1 MLNEKWLEEILAH
14 GGRYSCKELKGQRVI
29 HYDGTPFMTLMDP
42 MFDYAQRIV
51 DMDAAGVDIA
61 VVSLTCPS
69 VYWGGEEVSTATAQ
83 MVNDDMSDQQ
93 ANYPDRIR
101 FFATLPW
108 QYPDRAL
115 TELARACDEKGASGV
130 FVAANVAGLSL
141 TDDQF
146 APIWQAIDARGLPVL
161 IHPTAP
167 PGVAEMDMQRYNLV
181 ASVGFMFDTSL
192 AVARMISD
200 GFFERYQNL
209 KAIAAH
215 AGGML
220 PYIIGR
226 MDFCHQN
233 MPPARETITQPP
245 SAYLD
250 RLYFDTVTFRQDALE
265 LCVNVAG
272 SANVLY
278 GSDYPHNIGDMKGC
292 LSRVDALPADQR
304 DAIRGQNA
312 MRIFG
317 F

>member
-1 MLNEKWLEEILAH
+1 MI
-14 GGRYSCKELKGQRVI
+14 
-29 HYDGTPFMTLMDP
+29 
-42 MFDYAQRIV
+42 
-51 DMDAAGVDIA
+51 
-61 VVSLTCPS
+61 
-69 VYWGGEEVSTATAQ
+69 
-83 MVNDDMSDQQ
+83 
-93 ANYPDRIR
+93 
-101 FFATLPW
+101 
-108 QYPDRAL
+108 
-115 TELARACDEKGASGV
+115 ELARACDEKSASGV